1 MLNRVVLIICCAVT
15 CVGQAECSD
24 GEDEKLSRCTAS
36 EDELKFCDLDKQ
48 EFPCEAGPAKTKCI
62 PFSQVCDGA
71 QQCTSGRDESDDI
84 CKGEVSSSMDYNKTS
99 TLLCVLLKA
108 M

>member
-1 MLNRVVLIICCAVT
+1 MIICCAVT

-84 CKGEVSSSMDYNKTS
+84 CKGEVSVADTDLYRRGVRIAS
-99 TLLCVLLKA
+99 LACQCFVLV
-108 M
+108 